1 MSALARP
8 RFLIDCDGV
17 AADFSGGFLD
27 AIEEE
32 TGERF
37 NHSVITTWDIVSSP
51 FFQQLNQHHRHLKDH
66 VWRRVNRIGW
76 CAALKPIEGAREGI
90 DFLRTIGDVEFVT
103 SPLDSSPT
111 WMPER
116 KEWLKRHFDV
126 HHKDVHF
133 VEKKDRVY
141 GDLLLDDKP
150 SHCLSWRRAW
160 HLKMEPLRPWY
171 PFPAILFDQPYNIPA
186 TPEEAKELARETWR
200 AKGWERVISLVKMM
214 FIDPPVSE
222 PVPNAAA
229 ADERPF

>member
-1 MSALARP
+1 MQLVRP
-8 RFLIDCDGV
+8 RFLLDCDGV
-17 AADFSGGFLD
+17 CADFSGGFLD

-37 NHSVITTWDIVSSP
+37 NHSVITTWDIVSAP
-51 FFQQLNQHHRHLKDH
+51 FFQQLNQNHRHLKDH

-76 CAALKPIEGAREGI
+76 CAALKPIGGAREGVAA
-90 DFLRTIGDVEFVT
+90 LREIGDVEFVT

-141 GDLLLDDKP
+141 GDMIVDDKP

-160 HLKMEPLRPWY
+160 HGKMEPFRPSF
-171 PFPAILFDQPYNIPA
+171 PFPSVVFNQPYNAPA
-186 TPEEAKELARETWR
+186 AEESRELARETWR
-200 AKGWERVISLVKMM
+200 AFGWEDVVALAKRFFVEAETEKPKVY
-214 FIDPPVSE
+214 
-222 PVPNAAA
+222 
-229 ADERPF
+229 DESPYF